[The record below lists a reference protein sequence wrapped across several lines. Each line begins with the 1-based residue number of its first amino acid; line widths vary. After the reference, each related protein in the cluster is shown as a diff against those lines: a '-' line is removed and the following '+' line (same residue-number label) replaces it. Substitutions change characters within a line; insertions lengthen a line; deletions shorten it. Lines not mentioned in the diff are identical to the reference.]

1 MKEGIRMN
9 YISVIKTSFYFFP
22 IIALIIT
29 IPFIIR
35 NYRRYGSVH
44 KLRTIIVYSFILY
57 LLTIYFLV
65 IMPLPS
71 IEEVAQLTTPKIN
84 LIPFSFITDF
94 IKETPLIITE
104 PNTYLLALK
113 DSSFYVVIFNI
124 IMTIPFGMYLRYYYK
139 CSLKKT
145 IFLSFLLSLFFE
157 ITQLT
162 GLYFIYP
169 RSYRLFD
176 IDDLIL
182 NTLGG
187 LLGYFIM
194 GKINKYLPTREKID
208 QESYTNGEIVSPL
221 RRLMIALIDIIF
233 YFFFII
239 LLSIFIQNY
248 LLLISFILYYII
260 IPLIWDG
267 KTIGSNFLKVKRNFN
282 KRKLLNTF
290 LYPIFKLVYYLIMP
304 NLALYIVI
312 FLLAKINH
320 FITFVILVG
329 FIFLYLS
336 FYLGNIIFLFI
347 SKTMFYDSLFS
358 LEYQSTITKRWENLP
373 NNNECV

>member
-221 RRLMIALIDIIF
+221 RRLMIAIIDIIF

-239 LLSIFIQNY
+239 LLSIFIQKY

-358 LEYQSTITKRWENLP
+358 LEYQSSITKRWENLL

>member
-1 MKEGIRMN
+1 MN

-194 GKINKYLPTREKID
+194 GKTNKYLPTREKID
-208 QESYTNGEIVSPL
+208 QESYTNGETVSPL
-221 RRLMIALIDIIF
+221 RRLMIAIIDIIF

-239 LLSIFIQNY
+239 LLSIFIQKY

-320 FITFVILVG
+320 FITFVILIG